1 MKITKFHEYIKE
13 TLNDTAEDYVEQAL
27 RDILDKINDM
37 FPEDENED
45 SEDELISFAQARKK
59 GDEKAAAAKKINFKD
74 YGAELIDANI
84 SRQAATLTVTIEE
97 AEAWYK
103 IYFMIDIKQAVPT
116 GTEDFDFEKIKDCR
130 VKFVRYNNGDK
141 IDKKISETVPL
152 KEIDEDMLIEL
163 KLKVDGDKTE
173 GLGIETE

>member
-27 RDILDKINDM
+27 RDILDKINEM
-37 FPEDENED
+37 FPEDENEE

-84 SRQAATLTVTIEE
+84 SRQSGTLTVTIEE

-130 VKFVRYNNGDK
+130 IKFVRYNNGDK

-152 KEIDEDMLIEL
+152 KEIDEDKLIEL

>member
-37 FPEDENED
+37 FPEDENEE

-59 GDEKAAAAKKINFKD
+59 GDEKAAAAKKINFRD

>member
-152 KEIDEDMLIEL
+152 KEIDEDKLIEL

>member
-27 RDILDKINDM
+27 RDILDKINQM
-37 FPEDENED
+37 FPEDENEE

-84 SRQAATLTVTIEE
+84 SRQSATLTVTIEE

-130 VKFVRYNNGDK
+130 IKFVRYNNGDK

-152 KEIDEDMLIEL
+152 KEIDEDKLIEL

>member
-1 MKITKFHEYIKE
+1 MTITKFHEYIKE